1 MQLTYLLILVC
12 PISMGAMMWLMMRG
26 NRQADK
32 ATLDP
37 RIAELEAQVSELRSA
52 VRERTAE
59 TVQT

>member
-32 ATLDP
+32 APLDP

-59 TVQT
+59 TVET